1 MRNGGALF
9 TPQSLLGSPRRSAG
23 TPNASGTTVLFTTST
38 YSFGEHSQTTT
49 LQALLVQTGE
59 TITIAANQDISHINW
74 LDDERFV
81 CLRPE
86 KDGRTSL
93 LYARFNSALENNLTS
108 IALRSAGII
117 NATASCLKAVRI
129 NRDLDAFAVV
139 VSAPVCENGRLYAPA
154 DAAQKPNSSGRLYDS
169 LFVRHWDRYEG
180 PERNSLWYG
189 KLSPTDGRRR
199 GEEGGGQYRL
209 SDLTNLLAGTNAE
222 CPPPPFGGSD
232 TFDVRRDAVIWL
244 AKDPGINPAWNTKCN
259 VYVRRIDS
267 WDPLE
272 EGFHTNAEIRQIDV
286 AGFDG
291 VAASPVFAPVGNKA
305 AFLMMRK
312 NRYEADKNQ
321 IFVVPD
327 ITASRL
333 EVVRA
338 FGSAEHSP
346 LEGTWDLSPSSVC
359 FAADGESLIVVAEDQ
374 GLGRVFFVRGEDITT
389 GAGVPRPLTRSG
401 TAVDVRCLVDGHI
414 FVSGSSMV
422 DDSWYMMTED
432 PTKTAEAKPGIPPTE
447 PTWFHSNSD
456 KGERHGLHRSQISS
470 IWTPASN
477 PAITENIHSWAIKPS
492 TFDKTKKY
500 PVAYLIHGG
509 PHAAWKD
516 AWSTRW
522 SPTVFAEQ
530 GYIVIA
536 PNISGSTGYGQAFTD
551 SSFRNWGGDP
561 YCDLVNVFEWVG
573 GNLEGADN
581 DRAVALGN
589 SYGGYMASELHQR
602 SFFLLPEDFAD
613 AFLDQLDPRP
623 RARPEAQ
630 SAGLPRRHL
639 QLGRHVVHRRASL
652 PLLRDGRSAL
662 AAGVR
667 RNGFASTTRESHSL
681 RYPASMGSERAF
693 EPVEDS

>member
-1 MRNGGALF
+1 MRNDGTHF
-9 TPQSLLGSPRRSAG
+9 TPQALLGSPRRSTGA
-23 TPNASGTTVLFTTST
+23 PNPSGTIVLFTTST
-38 YSFGEHSQTTT
+38 YSFEEHSQTTT

-59 TITIAANQDISHINW
+59 TTTITANQDISHINW

-81 CLRPE
+81 CLRSE
-86 KDGRTSL
+86 GDGRTSL
-93 LYARFNSALENNLTS
+93 LYAHFSAVWKGNKNATS
-108 IALRSAGII
+108 FQSAGII
-117 NATASCLKAVRI
+117 NATASCLKTARI
-129 NRDLDAFAVV
+129 NHDPGDFAVV
-139 VSAPVCENGRLYAPA
+139 VSAPACENGRLYTPA
-154 DAAQKPNSSGRLYDS
+154 DAARKPNSSGKLYDS

-189 KLSPTDGRRR
+189 KLSPIDG
-199 GEEGGGQYRL
+199 GGGGQYRL
-209 SDLTNLLAGTNAE
+209 SELTNLLAGINVEYPT
-222 CPPPPFGGSD
+222 PPLGGSD

-244 AKDPGINPAWNTKCN
+244 AKDPGLNPSWNTKCN

-272 EGFHTNAEIRQIDV
+272 EGFQTSSEIRQIDV
-286 AGFDG
+286 VGFDG
-291 VAASPVFAPVGNKA
+291 VAVSPVFAPVGNKA

-327 ITASRL
+327 IMASRL

-346 LEGTWDLSPSSVC
+346 LEGSWERSPSSVC
-359 FAADGESLIVVAEDQ
+359 FAADGESLVVVAEDQ
-374 GLGRVFFVRGEDITT
+374 GCDRVFFVRGEDVAE

-401 TAVDVRCLVDGHI
+401 TAVDVRCLVDGRV

-432 PTKTAEAKPGIPPTE
+432 PIKIAEAKPGIPPTE
-447 PTWFHSNSD
+447 PMWFHSNSAE
-456 KGERHGLHRSQISS
+456 GARYGLHRSQISS

-477 PAITENIHSWAIKPS
+477 PAITENIHSWVIKPS
-492 TFDKTKKY
+492 TFDKTKMY

-509 PHAAWKD
+509 PHAAWQD

-522 SPTVFAEQ
+522 NPAVFAEQ

-561 YCDLVNVFEWVG
+561 YRDLVNVFEWVG

-581 DRAVALGN
+581 DRAVALGH
-589 SYGGYMASELHQR
+589 SYGGYMV
-602 SFFLLPEDFAD
+602 
-613 AFLDQLDPRP
+613 
-623 RARPEAQ
+623 
-630 SAGLPRRHL
+630 G
-639 QLGRHVVHRRASL
+639 
-652 PLLRDGRSAL
+652 
-662 AAGVR
+662 
-667 RNGFASTTRESHSL
+667 
-681 RYPASMGSERAF
+681 
-693 EPVEDS
+693 